1 MTPAT
6 AVPTFT
12 IASADVAHWTGT
24 AYAGSTAHPAAAYA
38 TDRMHPGVFGLAIG
52 SYGAMML
59 SLWLLFGTDTQ
70 TVLSLLVCTAYFG
83 MYFGVPVAM
92 YRLARK
98 SGLREA
104 PAGSLGRFLRGDL
117 ETITGNLSGWSALSQ
132 VLVIPVSL
140 TFGLIAMGVIMKLA
154 A

>member
-6 AVPTFT
+6 ANP
-12 IASADVAHWTGT
+12 ALSATDAVVGHWTGT
-24 AYAGSTAHPAAAYA
+24 ARAGSTAHSAAAYA
-38 TDRMHPGVFGLAIG
+38 TDRMHPGVFVLAIG
-52 SYGAMML
+52 SYGAMVL
-59 SLWLLFGTDTQ
+59 ALWLLFGTDTQ

-83 MYFGVPVAM
+83 MYFGVPLAM
-92 YRLARK
+92 YRIARK
-98 SGLREA
+98 TGLKEA

-140 TFGLIAMGVIMKLA
+140 TVGLIAMGIILKLA

>member
-1 MTPAT
+1 MTPT
-6 AVPTFT
+6 STPTY
-12 IASADVAHWTGT
+12 AAANADVAHWTGS
-24 AYAGSTAHPAAAYA
+24 ARASSAAHRAAAYA

-52 SYGAMML
+52 SYGAMVL
-59 SLWLLFGTDTQ
+59 ALWLLFVTDLQ

-83 MYFGVPVAM
+83 MYFGVPLAM
-92 YRLARK
+92 YRIARK
-98 SGLREA
+98 AGLNEP

-117 ETITGNLSGWSALSQ
+117 ETVTGNLSGWSALSQ

-140 TFGLIAMGVIMKLA
+140 TIGLIAMGIIMKIA